1 MQIPAEAGRAVIFL
15 YYADLL
21 MSNMSE
27 IYAQVFQTADNTLWC
42 LLYPCIHV
50 HEMARNLYDT
60 ISPVL
65 NCWNFPVSLKDTM
78 Q

>member
-27 IYAQVFQTADNTLWC
+27 IYAQVF
-42 LLYPCIHV
+42 
-50 HEMARNLYDT
+50 
-60 ISPVL
+60 
-65 NCWNFPVSLKDTM
+65 
-78 Q
+78 